1 VLLGIGTGRHL
12 DSFDSVRY
20 DVCSMTTHTPPTTSL
35 IGLHAL
41 VCGGSSG
48 IGRAIALALAH
59 QNASVTVLAR
69 SEDKL
74 LALLPELEAAGAA
87 SVRAVIADLD
97 DRPGLCDQVASLLA
111 EAGPVHVL
119 VNNAGGPPGGPIL
132 EATESEFL
140 AAFARHVLASHLLTQ
155 MLLPGMRAAGYGR
168 ILNIV
173 STSVKEPIPNL
184 GVSNTTRGAIA
195 SWAKSVSRELP
206 SGVTINNLLPG
217 FTDTERLE
225 SLGKGQAERRG
236 VSLDEVKAGWLAQ
249 IPEGR
254 LGRPE
259 ELAAMAAFLASP
271 AGAYV
276 RGQSIAVDG
285 GRLRGI

>member
-1 VLLGIGTGRHL
+1 
-12 DSFDSVRY
+12 
-20 DVCSMTTHTPPTTSL
+20 MTSPHPTTSL
-35 IGLHAL
+35 DGLHAL
-41 VCGGSSG
+41 VCGASAG
-48 IGRAIALALAH
+48 IGRAVALAFAR
-59 QNASVTVLAR
+59 QGAAVTVLAR

-74 LALLPELEAAGAA
+74 LELLPELEASGATA
-87 SVRAVIADLD
+87 SRALIADLD
-97 DRPGLCDQVASLLA
+97 DRPALCDQVSSLLA
-111 EAGPVHVL
+111 EAGDIQIL

-132 EATESEFL
+132 EARESDFL
-140 AAFARHVLASHLLTQ
+140 SAFGRHVLSAHLLTGL
-155 MLLPGMRAAGYGR
+155 LLPGMKASSYGR

-184 GVSNTTRGAIA
+184 GVSNTTRGAMA

-217 FTDTERLE
+217 FTDTERL
-225 SLGKGQAERRG
+225 SALGRGQAERRG
-236 VSLDEVKAGWLAQ
+236 VTMDEVRAGWLAQ

-254 LGRPE
+254 LGRPD

-271 AGAYV
+271 AGSYI

>member
-1 VLLGIGTGRHL
+1 
-12 DSFDSVRY
+12 
-20 DVCSMTTHTPPTTSL
+20 MTSPHPTTSL
-35 IGLHAL
+35 DGLHAL
-41 VCGGSSG
+41 VCGASAG
-48 IGRAIALALAH
+48 IGRAVALAFAR
-59 QNASVTVLAR
+59 QGAAVTVLAR

-74 LALLPELEAAGAA
+74 LELLPELEASGAA
-87 SVRAVIADLD
+87 ASRALIADLD
-97 DRPGLCDQVASLLA
+97 DRPALCDQISSLLA
-111 EAGPVHVL
+111 EAGDIQIL

-132 EATESEFL
+132 EARESDFL
-140 AAFARHVLASHLLTQ
+140 SAFGRHVLSAHLLTGL
-155 MLLPGMRAAGYGR
+155 LLPGMKAASYGR

-184 GVSNTTRGAIA
+184 GVSNTTRGAMA

-217 FTDTERLE
+217 FTDTERL
-225 SLGKGQAERRG
+225 SALGRGQAERRG
-236 VSLDEVKAGWLAQ
+236 VTMDEVRAGWLAQ

-271 AGAYV
+271 AGGYI

>member
-1 VLLGIGTGRHL
+1 MSNHA
-12 DSFDSVRY
+12 
-20 DVCSMTTHTPPTTSL
+20 PPTTSL
-35 IGLHAL
+35 DGFHAL

-48 IGRAIALALAH
+48 IGRAIALALAG
-59 QNASVTVLAR
+59 AGAEVTVLAR

-74 LALLPELEAAGAA
+74 LALLPELDAAGAV
-87 SVRAVIADLD
+87 SSRAVIADLD
-97 DRPGLCDQVASLLA
+97 DRPGLCDQIAILLA
-111 EAGPVHVL
+111 EAGPAHIL
-119 VNNAGGPPGGPIL
+119 INNAGGPPGGPIL
-132 EATESEFL
+132 EATEGEFL
-140 AAFARHVLASHLLTQ
+140 TAFSRHVLSSHLLTRL
-155 MLLPGMRAAGYGR
+155 LLPGMTAAGYGR

-206 SGVTINNLLPG
+206 PGVTINNLLPG
-217 FTDTERLE
+217 FTDTERLG
-225 SLGKGQAERRG
+225 SLGRGQAERRG
-236 VSLDEVKAGWLAQ
+236 VSMDAVREGWLAQ

-259 ELAAMAAFLASP
+259 EIAAMAAFLASP

>member
-1 VLLGIGTGRHL
+1 M
-12 DSFDSVRY
+12 SKN
-20 DVCSMTTHTPPTTSL
+20 TPLTTSL
-35 IGLHAL
+35 DGLHAL
-41 VCGGSSG
+41 VCGASSG
-48 IGRAIALALAH
+48 IGRAIALAFAG
-59 QNASVTVLAR
+59 QGAAVTVLAR

-74 LALLPELEAAGAA
+74 LKLLPELEEAGA
-87 SVRAVIADLD
+87 SSTRAVIADLD
-97 DRPGLCDQVASLLA
+97 DRPGLCDQIASLLA
-111 EAGPVHVL
+111 EAGPVHIL

-132 EATESEFL
+132 EATESDFL
-140 AAFARHVLASHLLTQ
+140 SAFARHVLASHLLTRL
-155 MLLPGMRAAGYGR
+155 LLPGMRSEGYGR
-168 ILNIV
+168 ILNVV

-206 SGVTINNLLPG
+206 SGMTINNLLPG
-217 FTDTERLE
+217 FTETDRLE
-225 SLGKGQAERRG
+225 SLGRGQAERRG
-236 VSLDEVKAGWLAQ
+236 VSLEEVKAGWLAQ

-259 ELAAMAAFLASP
+259 ELAAMATFLASP